1 MKESRKTISR
11 RDFLRL
17 SALAAASVALAGC
30 GTVTPQVV
38 KEATA
43 APKTSPPETPTT
55 APTVTPKENTPT
67 VSPIATPKTEIP
79 PVSPTATP
87 EHLALGGNVDLK
99 KRAEIISFASDNG
112 LHTLAAKVLTE
123 AGYGTN
129 GAEVPINIDFYDPEI
144 IRDPQKIYFDISYF
158 RHPQPQSAEG
168 NYFYPIVFTSIEPI
182 NGEIVAVVFHR
193 SQVGENMVWQAKVVT
208 HHPLE
213 QHLAPDWSGVD
224 TQADGSLPEGD
235 YLNTTIAVVDSDGN
249 VVEKVVFNEVG
260 HENLTEALKE
270 NNPDLIQ
277 EQRIMTDGQHTIT
290 VLRHSDLVAKAAN
303 PPFEPVGMTE
313 AEFVAM
319 ILENLADHH
328 QQVTRAAHGPD
339 AQPFINA
346 LNWAEIQA
354 NLDNLIQPTDPNDP
368 NREIPRLPMIQ
379 QENPDYEGVRENKW
393 LAESIPVSMKDIDHL
408 TVIQLPAEELEQ
420 GQPFPRERR
429 ALIAPDGKPLQVA
442 MINTGS
448 PTLPGYLGLIFNR
461 RTDGSNELIV
471 VSCLTYDER
480 FYTEKLELQPD
491 YTDHARLGHAYL
503 QEPARSLHY
512 SIIQSENA
520 YQNELDLGAHTDTP
534 TQMRLLI
541 QEGDATRDDL
551 FNPFANRLLALSG
564 TSDYPITNPLFEL
577 QPIP

>member
-158 RHPQPQSAEG
+158 RHPQPQSPEG

-429 ALIAPDGKPLQVA
+429 ALIAPDGKPVQVA
-442 MINTGS
+442 MINKGS
-448 PTLPGYLGLIFNR
+448 PTFLEYFGLIFNER
-461 RTDGSNELIV
+461 PDGSRELVI
-471 VSCLTYDER
+471 VSCEARHDTSFSRPVE
-480 FYTEKLELQPD
+480 QPN
-491 YTDHARLGHAYL
+491 YYDHARLADAYL
-503 QEPARSLHY
+503 QIPARLLHY
-512 SIIQSENA
+512 SIIQNENSYQSELN
-520 YQNELDLGAHTDTP
+520 LGAYTDAP

-541 QEGDATRDDL
+541 QGGDATRSDL
-551 FNPFANRLLALSG
+551 ISPFINRLLALGG
-564 TSDYPITNPLFEL
+564 TDKCPITDPLFSL
-577 QPIP
+577 KPTP